1 LISTANQN
9 GAVEPYL
16 SDGFGIT
23 IQTGN
28 ADGNG
33 DGGMINITAGNAAS
47 NSWAAY
53 GGDVTITAGVNT
65 GTIAQN
71 GGIRLNSMVRMPVFA
86 TTTARDQAGPQRD
99 SIGWEEGSMCFV
111 SGVGLMIYFNESA
124 WRTVSLVPL
133 T

>member
-28 ADGNG
+28 GDGFNA
-33 DGGMINITAGNAAS
+33 DGGMINITAGNTS
-47 NSWAAY
+47 GPVGY
-53 GGDVTITAGVNT
+53 GGDVTIAAGVNT
-65 GTIAQN
+65 GQLGAN
-71 GGIRLNSMVRMPVFA
+71 GGIRLNSIVRMPVFE
-86 TTTARDQAGPQRD
+86 TETARNQAGPQRYPN
-99 SIGWEEGSMCFV
+99 GWEDGSICFV
-111 SGVGLMIYFNESA
+111 TGVGLTIHIGE
-124 WRTVSLVPL
+124 WRTISLVPL